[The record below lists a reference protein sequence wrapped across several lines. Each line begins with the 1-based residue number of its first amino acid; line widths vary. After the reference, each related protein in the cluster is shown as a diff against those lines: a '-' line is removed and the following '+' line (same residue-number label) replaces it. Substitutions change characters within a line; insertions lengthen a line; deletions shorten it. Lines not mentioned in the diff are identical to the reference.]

1 MTAQNSKSLT
11 VPEKILIAAIKINGD
26 EKTFTAED
34 LVVAAWKLFP
44 DVFGLQGYADKY
56 PDSNKILSNIMGSKG
71 LREKKWIRK
80 VGEKKYRITEA
91 GKEAGAQLS
100 NQQNQVSHSSAL
112 SREGKEILYK
122 VINSKAYEKFQHG
135 KIDEVHFG
143 DACSFWNISVR
154 SNAAMLN
161 NRLNDLETI
170 ISTTEKL
177 IIESENKAISLTHGG
192 EAVTLNDIL
201 GLRNLNELLLAK
213 FDDQIAIIRSRQDER
228 RY

>member
-1 MTAQNSKSLT
+1 MVTRNRNALT
-11 VPEKILIAAIKINGD
+11 VPEKILMAAISIKGD

-44 DVFGLQGYADKY
+44 DVFGLQGYADMY
-56 PDSNKILSNIMGSKG
+56 PDSNKVLSNIMGSKG

-91 GKEAGAQLS
+91 GKEAGAHLS
-100 NQQNQVSHSSAL
+100 SDQNQVSHSSAL
-112 SREGKEILYK
+112 SREAKETLYRL
-122 VINSKAYEKFQHG
+122 INSKAFEKF
-135 KIDEVHFG
+135 KSSNIDDVHFG

-154 SNAAMLN
+154 SNAAMLK

-170 ISTTEKL
+170 INATEKL
-177 IIESENKAISLTHGG
+177 ISESDNKAVSLTHGG
-192 EAVTLNDIL
+192 EPITLNDVIT
-201 GLRNLNELLLAK
+201 LRELNELLLGK
-213 FDDQIAIIRSRQDER
+213 FDDQIAIIKSRHDER